1 MKKFDESYVLLKD
14 MVEDDYYPK
23 FLVDKVKDCITPV
36 SRCSKAARQ
45 TRKSYRRSS
54 TR

>member
-23 FLVDKVKDCITPV
+23 FLVEKVKAASRPS
-36 SRCSKAARQ
+36 SRCSKAARR
-45 TRKSYRRSS
+45 TRRSYRRSS

>member
-23 FLVDKVKDCITPV
+23 FLVDKVKTA
-36 SRCSKAARQ
+36 SRTRHRAAR
-45 TRKSYRRSS
+45 KRRD
-54 TR
+54 